1 MAAAAGC
8 CYMDGP
14 SRGPALL
21 SCPLPSGLPQG
32 SLRATLRERGAVSD
46 SRHSGR
52 EDPAGRPLPAQRARG
67 RTHLIAAACAGS
79 APPSLRLERRQ
90 GRRIPQEPRSTP
102 WPRARVSCVW
112 RRNLRATARA
122 AGQGGVG
129 RGTQEGAGVGAP
141 SPPASRSAAG
151 QLCLRRLRN
160 VLCKHFSLSRGQAP
174 RGCRRA

>member
-1 MAAAAGC
+1 
-8 CYMDGP
+8 MDGP

-21 SCPLPSGLPQG
+21 SCPPPRGLSQG
-32 SLRATLRERGAVSD
+32 SVRATLRERGAVSD
-46 SRHSGR
+46 SRQTDRQSGR

-67 RTHLIAAACAGS
+67 RTHLIAAVCAGS
-79 APPSLRLERRQ
+79 APPSRRLERRQ
-90 GRRIPQEPRSTP
+90 GRRIPREPRSTP
-102 WPRARVSCVW
+102 WPRARVSCAW

-141 SPPASRSAAG
+141 SPPAPRSAAG
-151 QLCLRRLRN
+151 QLCLRRPRN

-174 RGCRRA
+174 RGCRRT